1 MEHYFYGIIMRLQ
14 DYLKLEW

>member
-14 DYLKLEW
+14 GYLKLEW